1 MFAGADS
8 GSIGKTM
15 SFLAPRPR
23 ERHRRGGGFFQAR
36 SVRQPRRASCDCRSR
51 TFARAS
57 EQRRARGKS
66 KELKIKLCAVLQLPW
81 GNVAGSD
88 DRVET
93 LTVANILIRQPPSRM
108 IE

>member
-51 TFARAS
+51 TFARAP
-57 EQRRARGKS
+57 EQRPARGKS
-66 KELKIKLCAVLQLPW
+66 KELEIKLYAVLQLP
-81 GNVAGSD
+81 GRHVPGGRD
-88 DRVET
+88 CIEV
-93 LTVANILIRQPPSRM
+93 LILNILVREPPCRM

>member
-8 GSIGKTM
+8 ASIGKTM
-15 SFLAPRPR
+15 SYLAPRPR
-23 ERHRRGGGFFQAR
+23 ERRRRGGGFLQAR

-57 EQRRARGKS
+57 EQRPARGI
-66 KELKIKLCAVLQLPW
+66 LQKLEVKLYAVLQLP
-81 GNVAGSD
+81 GCQVSSGC
-88 DRVET
+88 DRIVVHV
-93 LTVANILIRQPPSRM
+93 LNILVREPPRRM